1 MTDIA
6 LDPRTA
12 VIVIDVQNDFADPRG
27 SLYVADGERT
37 IPVINDLIAAAR
49 RAGAPV
55 VYTRDWHPAVTPHF
69 ADYGGLWPVHCVQGT
84 WGAEPHPDLDFDGE
98 VVSTGANGEDGYS
111 GFFHRDLA
119 TGEDVPTA
127 LRGLLEERGVERL
140 VLVGLATDY
149 CVKETALDAV
159 KLGFGA
165 TVLTDAVAAVDLRP
179 GDGERALAEVAD
191 AGVVLAAT
199 EGG

>member
-1 MTDIA
+1 MADIA

-27 SLYVADGERT
+27 SLYVAEGERT

-49 RAGAPV
+49 RAGARV

-69 ADYGGLWPVHCVQGT
+69 AAYGGLWPVHCVQGT
-84 WGAEPHPDLDFDGE
+84 WGAEPHPDLDYEGE

-111 GFFHRDLA
+111 GFFHRDLT

-149 CVKETALDAV
+149 CVKETALDARR
-159 KLGFGA
+159 FGYDT
-165 TVLTDAVAAVDLRP
+165 TVLLDAVRP
-179 GDGERALAEVAD
+179 VEREQGDDARARAEMAE
-191 AGVVLAAT
+191 AGVELR
-199 EGG
+199 